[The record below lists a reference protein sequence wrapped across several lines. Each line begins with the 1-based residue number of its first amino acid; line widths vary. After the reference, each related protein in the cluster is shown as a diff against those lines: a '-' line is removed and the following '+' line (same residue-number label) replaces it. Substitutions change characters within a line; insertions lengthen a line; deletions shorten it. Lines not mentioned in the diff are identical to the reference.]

1 MNKLYMRILAL
12 LLVLSIALGTMLG
25 CEGILTDPEGENGG
39 ETGGDG
45 AGSGEVG
52 GEQGGDG
59 EQGGSGNT
67 NGDGS
72 DDGESGGSG
81 NTNGDGSGAL
91 APFPSGDDPV
101 TSDPY
106 TNVDKTAFYADY
118 TPAVSYMD
126 SFYRTKHKLMS
137 GSITLPDAAP
147 TAAEYRP
154 ISDGRYV
161 KNTGAY
167 YSEDGNTYYVLDGY
181 GNYVM
186 SIYRGG
192 AYITLEEVAAHMY
205 AFGELPANYTSK
217 KSGKPSSDPWGEYL
231 RLNHS
236 HFSGDVARYPYEP
249 RLPNING
256 CGGDMQYYEMDIGT
270 TGTHTGHRD
279 DGKSYNNGSSIVRG
293 GARIVYARQDLN
305 RNGIYEIGEV
315 YLFYTYNHYN
325 DFEEYLNYYGGW
337 GEMFGNITGGGQ
349 MSSKTSYN
357 PTPYVEV
364 TYSDLRAARSLTVAI
379 LILPHELYLIRR
391 DDA

>member
-1 MNKLYMRILAL
+1 MNKLYIRILAL

-25 CEGILTDPEGENGG
+25 CEGILIDPEGENGG
-39 ETGGDG
+39 EQG
-45 AGSGEVG
+45 GSGDTG
-52 GEQGGDG
+52 NGGDG
-59 EQGGSGNT
+59 EQGGSGEI
-67 NGDGS
+67 GDG
-72 DDGESGGSG
+72 DGANELLPLP
-81 NTNGDGSGAL
+81 D
-91 APFPSGDDPV
+91 GDDPV

-106 TNVDKTAFYADY
+106 TNVDKAAFYADY

-126 SFYRTKHKLMS
+126 SYYRTKHKLMS

-147 TAAEYRP
+147 TVAEHRP
-154 ISDGRYV
+154 VSDGKYV

-181 GNYVM
+181 GNYVL

-217 KSGKPSSDPWGEYL
+217 KSGRPSSDPWGEYL

-236 HFSGDVARYPYEP
+236 YFSGDVARYPYEP

-256 CGGDMQYYEMDIGT
+256 CGGDLQYYEMDIGT
-270 TGTHTGHRD
+270 TGTYTGHST

-293 GARIVYARQDLN
+293 GARIVYTRQDLN
-305 RNGIYEIGEV
+305 RNGIYEVGEV

-337 GEMFGNITGGGQ
+337 GERFGNITGGGQ
-349 MSSKTSYN
+349 MSSKYNCN

-364 TYSDLRAARSLTVAI
+364 SLRDFRASGTAAIMITV
-379 LILPHELYLIRR
+379 LPIELYTRCRR
-391 DDA
+391 EF